1 MLRAGALNRRVTIQ
15 KPGPGVNEWNEP
27 TPDQWVDVCKPWANI
42 KHLSGSETIR
52 ADAVISAVK
61 ASIRIRYR
69 TGLDAGMRVLHGAK
83 VYAVKAVMPDEV
95 RREFMD
101 LACEVLDGI

>member
-1 MLRAGALNRRVTIQ
+1 
-15 KPGPGVNEWNEP
+15 
-27 TPDQWVDVCKPWANI
+27 
-42 KHLSGSETIR
+42 
-52 ADAVISAVK
+52 
-61 ASIRIRYR
+61 YR